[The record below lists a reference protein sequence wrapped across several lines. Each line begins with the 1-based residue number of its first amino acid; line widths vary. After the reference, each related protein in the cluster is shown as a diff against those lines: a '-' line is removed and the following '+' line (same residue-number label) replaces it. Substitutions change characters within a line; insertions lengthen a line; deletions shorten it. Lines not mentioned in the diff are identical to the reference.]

1 MPGKTQNI
9 YVCSNCDAQFSKWS
23 GRCLECGSWGTLKM
37 ETRKQEEVDYRLGG
51 KAQEKK
57 VSQAEII
64 DLEKIKED
72 GLARIKTNISEL
84 DRVLGGGIVP
94 GSLVLLSGEPGI
106 GKSTIVAQLADAIG
120 ASHGDVIYLSGE
132 ESAAQIKARLVRLKC
147 NLEKIKFVS
156 ETNVE
161 KAIAAVS
168 SLKPGL
174 VIVDSIQAVY
184 SHDVPTEAGGLS
196 QIRAAAVK
204 FLELAKENNIA
215 VILVGHITKDGQIAG
230 PKSLEHIVDTVIY
243 LEAETTNNY
252 RVLRATKNRFGSVNE
267 LGIFEMT
274 GSGFKEVVNPGAVF
288 IETGEQKIT
297 GSVISCVIEGTR
309 PFLVE
314 IQALV
319 TKTVFGYPQRKSS
332 GFDLNRLQVL
342 ASVLT
347 KRAKVNLI
355 NQDIILNVVGGLRIN
370 DPGLDL
376 AVCLAITSS
385 LLNQVIDRKTI
396 VLGEVGLG
404 GEVRNVSKLEQRLAE
419 AEKLGFV
426 KAIVP
431 DCQARAKKLKLVKIK
446 NLEEMVGRIAH
457 IA

>member
-1 MPGKTQNI
+1 MSGKTQNI
-9 YVCSNCDAQFSKWS
+9 YVCANCDAQFSKWS
-23 GRCLECGSWGTLKM
+23 GRCLECGAWGTLKM
-37 ETRKQEEVDYRLGG
+37 ETRKQEEIDSRLGG
-51 KAQEKK
+51 KAREKE

-64 DLEKIKED
+64 NLEKIAEN
-72 GLARIKTNISEL
+72 GLSRIKTNISEL

-94 GSLVLLSGEPGI
+94 GSLVLLAGEPGI

-120 ASHGDVIYLSGE
+120 KSHGDVIYLSGE
-132 ESAAQIKARLVRLKC
+132 ESASQIKARLVRLNC
-147 NLEKIKFVS
+147 NLEKIKFIS

-161 KAIAAVS
+161 KAIAAIS
-168 SLKPGL
+168 SLAPAL
-174 VIVDSIQAVY
+174 VVVDSIQAVY
-184 SHDVPTEAGGLS
+184 STEVLAEAGGLN
-196 QIRAAAVK
+196 QIRASAVK

-243 LEAETTNNY
+243 LETETANNY

-274 GSGFKEVVNPGAVF
+274 GSGFKEVINPGAVF
-288 IETGEQKIT
+288 IETSGEKIT
-297 GSVISCVIEGTR
+297 GSVISCILEGTR

-347 KRAKVNLI
+347 KRAKVNLV
-355 NQDIILNVVGGLRIN
+355 NQDIILNVVGGFRVN

-385 LLNQVIDRKTI
+385 LLNQVIDRKTL

-419 AEKLGFV
+419 AEKLGFNR
-426 KAIVP
+426 ALAP
-431 DCQARAKKLKLVKIK
+431 DSEIKVKKLELVKIK
-446 NLEEMVGRIAH
+446 NLEDMVGQIAQ

>member
-1 MPGKTQNI
+1 
-9 YVCSNCDAQFSKWS
+9 
-23 GRCLECGSWGTLKM
+23 M

-51 KAQEKK
+51 KASEKK

-64 DLEKIKED
+64 NLEKIKET
-72 GLARIKTNISEL
+72 GLTRIKTNISEL

-120 ASHGDVIYLSGE
+120 KSHGDVIYLSGE
-132 ESAAQIKARLVRLKC
+132 ESAGQIKARLERLKC
-147 NLEKIKFVS
+147 NLEKIKFIS

-161 KAIAAVS
+161 KAIAAIS
-168 SLKPGL
+168 SLKPVL
-174 VIVDSIQAVY
+174 VVVDSIQAVY
-184 SHDVPTEAGGLS
+184 SHDVLTEAGGLS
-196 QIRAAAVK
+196 QIRASAVK

-243 LEAETTNNY
+243 LEAETANNY
-252 RVLRATKNRFGSVNE
+252 RILRATKNRFGSVNE

-274 GSGFKEVVNPGAVF
+274 GSGFKEVANPGAVF

-297 GSVISCVIEGTR
+297 GSVISCLMEGTR

-314 IQALV
+314 IQALA

-347 KRAKVNLI
+347 KRAKVNLV
-355 NQDIILNVVGGLRIN
+355 NQDIILNVVGGFRVN
-370 DPGLDL
+370 DPALDL

-385 LLNQVIDRKTI
+385 LLNQVIDRKTL

-426 KAIVP
+426 QAMVP
-431 DCQARAKKLKLVKIK
+431 DYPVKAKRLKLVKIK
-446 NLEEMVGRIAH
+446 NLEEMVKNI
-457 IA
+457 

>member
-1 MPGKTQNI
+1 
-9 YVCSNCDAQFSKWS
+9 
-23 GRCLECGSWGTLKM
+23 M
-37 ETRKQEEVDYRLGG
+37 ETRKQEDVDYRLGG

-57 VSQAEII
+57 ASPAEII
-64 DLEKIKED
+64 NLEKIKEA
-72 GLARIKTNISEL
+72 GLTRIKTNISEL

-120 ASHGDVIYLSGE
+120 TSPQPSPSKGEEGGGSVIYISGE
-132 ESAAQIKARLVRLKC
+132 ESASQIKARLERLKC
-147 NLEKIKFVS
+147 NLEKIKFIS

-161 KAIAAVS
+161 KAIAAVF
-168 SLKPGL
+168 SLAPVL
-174 VIVDSIQAVY
+174 VVVDSIQAVY
-184 SHDVPTEAGGLS
+184 SHDVLAEAGGIN
-196 QIRAAAVK
+196 QIRASAVK

-274 GSGFKEVVNPGAVF
+274 GSGFKEVANPGAVF
-288 IETGEQKIT
+288 IESGEQKIT
-297 GSVISCVIEGTR
+297 GSVISCLMEGTR

-355 NQDIILNVVGGLRIN
+355 NQDIILNVVGGLKIN

-385 LLNQVIDRKTI
+385 LLNQVIDRKTL

-419 AEKLGFV
+419 AEKLGFTQ
-426 KAIVP
+426 AMVP
-431 DCQARAKKLKLVKIK
+431 DCQVKAKKLKLIKIK
-446 NLEEMVGRIAH
+446 NLEELVKNL
-457 IA
+457 

>member
-1 MPGKTQNI
+1 
-9 YVCSNCDAQFSKWS
+9 
-23 GRCLECGSWGTLKM
+23 M
-37 ETRKQEEVDYRLGG
+37 ETRKQEDVDYRLGG

-57 VSQAEII
+57 ASPAEII
-64 DLEKIKED
+64 NLEKIKEA
-72 GLARIKTNISEL
+72 GLTRIKTNISEL

-120 ASHGDVIYLSGE
+120 TSPQPPPSKGEGGGGSVIYISGE
-132 ESAAQIKARLVRLKC
+132 ESASQIKARLERLKC
-147 NLEKIKFVS
+147 NLEKIKFIS

-168 SLKPGL
+168 SLAPVL
-174 VIVDSIQAVY
+174 VVVDSIQAVY
-184 SHDVPTEAGGLS
+184 SHDVLAEAGGIN
-196 QIRAAAVK
+196 QIRASAVK

-274 GSGFKEVVNPGAVF
+274 GSGFKEVANPGAVF
-288 IETGEQKIT
+288 IESGEQKIT
-297 GSVISCVIEGTR
+297 GSVISCLMEGTR

-355 NQDIILNVVGGLRIN
+355 NQDIILNVVGGLKIN

-385 LLNQVIDRKTI
+385 LLNQVIDRKTL

-419 AEKLGFV
+419 AEKLGFTQ
-426 KAIVP
+426 AMVP
-431 DCQARAKKLKLVKIK
+431 DCQVKAKKLKLIKIK
-446 NLEEMVGRIAH
+446 NLEELVKNL
-457 IA
+457 

>member
-1 MPGKTQNI
+1 
-9 YVCSNCDAQFSKWS
+9 
-23 GRCLECGSWGTLKM
+23 M
-37 ETRKQEEVDYRLGG
+37 ETRKQEDVDYRLGG

-57 VSQAEII
+57 ASPAEII
-64 DLEKIKED
+64 NLEKIKEA
-72 GLARIKTNISEL
+72 GLTRIKTNISEL

-120 ASHGDVIYLSGE
+120 TSPQPPPSKGEGGGGSVIYISGE
-132 ESAAQIKARLVRLKC
+132 ESASQIKARLERLKC
-147 NLEKIKFVS
+147 NLEKIKFIS

-168 SLKPGL
+168 SLAPVL
-174 VIVDSIQAVY
+174 VVVDSIQAVY
-184 SHDVPTEAGGLS
+184 SHDVLAEAGGIN
-196 QIRAAAVK
+196 QIRASAVK

-274 GSGFKEVVNPGAVF
+274 GSGFKEVANPGAVF
-288 IETGEQKIT
+288 IETGGQKIT
-297 GSVISCVIEGTR
+297 GSVISCIIEGTR

-319 TKTVFGYPQRKSS
+319 TKTVFGYPQRKAS

-342 ASVLT
+342 VSVLT
-347 KRAKVNLI
+347 KRAKINLT
-355 NQDIILNVVGGLRIN
+355 NQDVILNVVGGLRIN

-385 LLNQVIDRKTI
+385 LLNQVIDRKTL

-419 AEKLGFV
+419 AEKLGFI
-426 KAIVP
+426 KAMVP
-431 DCQARAKKLKLVKIK
+431 DSQVKAKKLKLIKIK
-446 NLEEMVGRIAH
+446 NLEEMVKNL
-457 IA
+457 